1 MHEIKSNCQDTE
13 IKFSKNKLFY
23 KCNDKSYNNNF
34 IDCCKLINEIK
45 LTTGEGGGVNEAE
58 RI

>member
-1 MHEIKSNCQDTE
+1 MHEIKSNCQDTK

-34 IDCCKLINEIK
+34 IDCCKLINETK

-58 RI
+58 